1 MKAIN
6 IKIATFSFAA
16 MLLASCS
23 DSNNILE
30 NGGTT
35 PIKTVVGSA
44 VTSTTDAQ
52 ELASRITNYKVQNTT
67 ASARTRAYKGS
78 DWNGSSIPEGA
89 VELTSDNDV
98 YNAIHNE
105 SNGSVF
111 VIPAGVTITQKIDM
125 APWINSQGKN
135 RPITLYIAGT
145 LDNSNQDDAWGAG
158 NIRILKSGTFKGFKN
173 NSGNGEVFGKNN
185 IVNYGKLEIP
195 KNVTKLVLDG
205 SNTLIDNHGSLD
217 LTNTDVKL
225 SNNAVLNVTG
235 TLKAKTLSITNSEV
249 YSGCSANISDFVYI
263 SNDSKLHVSYLHCKN
278 FKQDSG
284 GKVVVKDQSMIECDN
299 VFMNLNSQQ
308 GTYALGETDAVC
320 VIKAAKLAFNAPGP
334 DAENKIRCNMFATRG
349 ERAGFIVDVPEDKIY
364 GITDDNEKTLDAL
377 SDGNHGQAKRP
388 KDSSITEE
396 GHGVTLNND
405 CNVFLSSSNEA
416 SKYVIKKTESEDCK
430 TPGFNDNKPQPDKPK
445 TDLIISVDYDHT
457 HNISATG
464 IMDLDGYLYMSYHTN
479 QEQKDN
485 ADNSHGG
492 CVEVLTPVENNKI
505 RLLQYL
511 YDSQRVID
519 FNHLLAVELN
529 NGEKKI
535 FLPGNSKKKGA
546 LLSYMTIN
554 GDHLLATE
562 SKEITTADVDK
573 DGKPIVKIV
582 EPLQYAQLHPAT
594 EEYKNGKYDE
604 NCVVYN
610 KEKDHLIVAT
620 TEGYVVYDANTMNEV
635 DKIERPGKVKH
646 VAIGDGKIV
655 GLYLN
660 DKNHSSDD
668 EVGATI
674 EVINRIDEDFENST
688 KFNTTVGIKPNDG
701 KNVVSVRDN
710 MIYVCQS
717 GLGLY
722 VYNMKGE
729 EQWHWQMPK
738 AWNAKKNVY
747 KALCNGCDV
756 DDKYVYLAYGSY
768 GLVVLDKNTHE
779 VVAHRVASKSANY
792 VKVKD
797 NYIYVAYG
805 RDRLQVYNLSTGA
818 QTETNYQKK

>member
-6 IKIATFSFAA
+6 IKLATFSFAA

-67 ASARTRAYKGS
+67 ASARTRAYAGS
-78 DWNGSSIPEGA
+78 DWDGVTVPVNAAKIEKD
-89 VELTSDNDV
+89 E
-98 YNAIHNE
+98 YNAVINVT
-105 SNGSVF
+105 NNNNIIL
-111 VIPAGVTITQKIDM
+111 IPAGVTIKTLFNM
-125 APWINSQGKN
+125 EGK
-135 RPITLYIAGT
+135 TVYVAGT
-145 LDNSNQDDAWGAG
+145 LDYESSDWWGKG
-158 NIRILKSGTFKGFKN
+158 EIRVLKGGKFIGFKKQ
-173 NSGNGEVFGKNN
+173 GNAGIEFLGQNK
-185 IVNYGKLEIP
+185 IINYGTIAAPQNATNLTIA
-195 KNVTKLVLDG
+195 NQIV
-205 SNTLIDNHGSLD
+205 DNHGSLD
-217 LTNTDVKL
+217 LSGKNLIL

-263 SNDSKLHVSYLHCKN
+263 SNDSELHVSYLHCKN

-308 GTYALGETDAVC
+308 ETYALGETDAVC

-364 GITDDNEKTLDAL
+364 GITDDNEKTLGAL

-396 GHGVTLNND
+396 GYGVTLNNNG
-405 CNVFLSSSNEA
+405 NVFLSSSDEA

-535 FLPGNSKKKGA
+535 FLPGNSKNKGA

-573 DGKPIVKIV
+573 DGNPIVKIV

-594 EEYKNGKYDE
+594 EEYKGGNYDE

-610 KEKDHLIVAT
+610 KKKDHLIVAT

-646 VAIGDGKIV
+646 VAIGNGKIV

-688 KFNTTVGIKPNDG
+688 KFKTTVGIKPNDG

-818 QTETNYQKK
+818 HTETNYQKK

>member
-6 IKIATFSFAA
+6 IKIATFCFAA

-67 ASARTRAYKGS
+67 ASARTRAYAGS
-78 DWNGSSIPEGA
+78 DWDGVTVPVNAAKIEKD
-89 VELTSDNDV
+89 E
-98 YNAIHNE
+98 YNAVINVT
-105 SNGSVF
+105 NNNNIIL
-111 VIPAGVTITQKIDM
+111 IPAGVTIKTLFNM
-125 APWINSQGKN
+125 EGK
-135 RPITLYIAGT
+135 TVYVAGT
-145 LDNSNQDDAWGAG
+145 LDYESSDWWGKG
-158 NIRILKSGTFKGFKN
+158 EIRVLKGGKFIGFKKQ
-173 NSGNGEVFGKNN
+173 GNAGIEFLGQNK
-185 IVNYGKLEIP
+185 IINYGTIAAPQNATNLTIASQI
-195 KNVTKLVLDG
+195 V
-205 SNTLIDNHGSLD
+205 DNHGSLD
-217 LTNTDVKL
+217 LSGKNLIL

-457 HNISATG
+457 HDISATG

-519 FNHLLAVELN
+519 FNHLLAVKLN

-554 GDHLLATE
+554 EDHMLATE

-573 DGKPIVKIV
+573 DGNPIVKIV

-604 NCVVYN
+604 KCVVYN

-660 DKNHSSDD
+660 DKNHSRDD

-722 VYNMKGE
+722 VYNMMGE

>member
-6 IKIATFSFAA
+6 IKLATFSFAA

-67 ASARTRAYKGS
+67 ASARTRAYAGS
-78 DWNGSSIPEGA
+78 DWDGVTVPVNAAKIEKD
-89 VELTSDNDV
+89 E
-98 YNAIHNE
+98 YNAVINVT
-105 SNGSVF
+105 NNNNIIL
-111 VIPAGVTITQKIDM
+111 IPAGVTIKTLFNM
-125 APWINSQGKN
+125 EGK
-135 RPITLYIAGT
+135 TVYVAGT
-145 LDNSNQDDAWGAG
+145 LDYESSDWWGKG
-158 NIRILKSGTFKGFKN
+158 EIRVLKGGKFIGFKKQ
-173 NSGNGEVFGKNN
+173 GNAGIEFLGQNK
-185 IVNYGKLEIP
+185 IINYGTIAAPQNATNLTIASQI
-195 KNVTKLVLDG
+195 V
-205 SNTLIDNHGSLD
+205 DNHGSLD
-217 LTNTDVKL
+217 LSGKNLIL

-457 HNISATG
+457 HDISATG

-519 FNHLLAVELN
+519 FNHLLAVKLN

-535 FLPGNSKKKGA
+535 FLPGNSKNKGA

-573 DGKPIVKIV
+573 DGNPIVKIV

>member
-1 MKAIN
+1 
-6 IKIATFSFAA
+6 
-16 MLLASCS
+16 
-23 DSNNILE
+23 
-30 NGGTT
+30 
-35 PIKTVVGSA
+35 
-44 VTSTTDAQ
+44 
-52 ELASRITNYKVQNTT
+52 
-67 ASARTRAYKGS
+67 
-78 DWNGSSIPEGA
+78 
-89 VELTSDNDV
+89 
-98 YNAIHNE
+98 
-105 SNGSVF
+105 
-111 VIPAGVTITQKIDM
+111 
-125 APWINSQGKN
+125 
-135 RPITLYIAGT
+135 
-145 LDNSNQDDAWGAG
+145 
-158 NIRILKSGTFKGFKN
+158 
-173 NSGNGEVFGKNN
+173 
-185 IVNYGKLEIP
+185 
-195 KNVTKLVLDG
+195 
-205 SNTLIDNHGSLD
+205 
-217 LTNTDVKL
+217 
-225 SNNAVLNVTG
+225 
-235 TLKAKTLSITNSEV
+235 
-249 YSGCSANISDFVYI
+249 
-263 SNDSKLHVSYLHCKN
+263 
-278 FKQDSG
+278 
-284 GKVVVKDQSMIECDN
+284 MIECDN

-334 DAENKIRCNMFATRG
+334 DATNKILCKMFATSG

-364 GITDDNEKTLDAL
+364 GITDDNEKTLGVL

-396 GHGVTLNND
+396 GYGVTLNND

-519 FNHLLAVELN
+519 FNHLLAVKLN

-554 GDHLLATE
+554 EDHMLATE

-573 DGKPIVKIV
+573 DGNPIVKIV

-610 KEKDHLIVAT
+610 NKKDHLIVAT

-646 VAIGDGKIV
+646 VAIGNGKIV

-674 EVINRIDEDFENST
+674 EVINRDDEDFENST

-710 MIYVCQS
+710 LIYVCQS

-738 AWNAKKNVY
+738 AWNDKKNEY

-792 VKVKD
+792 VKVRD

>member
-6 IKIATFSFAA
+6 IKLATFSFAA

-67 ASARTRAYKGS
+67 ASARTRAYAGS
-78 DWNGSSIPEGA
+78 DWDGVTVPVNAAKIEKD
-89 VELTSDNDV
+89 E
-98 YNAIHNE
+98 YNAVINVT
-105 SNGSVF
+105 NNNNIIL
-111 VIPAGVTITQKIDM
+111 IPAGVTIKTLFNM
-125 APWINSQGKN
+125 EGK
-135 RPITLYIAGT
+135 TVYVAGT
-145 LDNSNQDDAWGAG
+145 LDYESSDWWGKG
-158 NIRILKSGTFKGFKN
+158 EIRVLKGGKFIGFKKQ
-173 NSGNGEVFGKNN
+173 GNAGIEFLGQNK
-185 IVNYGKLEIP
+185 IINYGTIAAPQNATNLTIASQI
-195 KNVTKLVLDG
+195 V
-205 SNTLIDNHGSLD
+205 DNHGSLD
-217 LTNTDVKL
+217 LSGKNLIL

-457 HNISATG
+457 HDISATG

-519 FNHLLAVELN
+519 FNHLLAVKLN

-554 GDHLLATE
+554 ENHMLATE

-573 DGKPIVKIV
+573 DGNPIVKIV

-722 VYNMKGE
+722 VYNMMGE

>member
-6 IKIATFSFAA
+6 IKLATFSFAA

-44 VTSTTDAQ
+44 VTSTTDVQ
-52 ELASRITNYKVQNTT
+52 ELASRITNYKVTT
-67 ASARTRAYKGS
+67 ETSKARTRAYTGS
-78 DWNGSSIPEGA
+78 DWDGVTIPENA
-89 VELTSDNDV
+89 AKIEKDE
-98 YNAIHNE
+98 YNAVINVT
-105 SNGSVF
+105 NNNNIIL
-111 VIPAGVTITQKIDM
+111 IPAGVTIKTLFNM
-125 APWINSQGKN
+125 EGK
-135 RPITLYIAGT
+135 TVYVAGT
-145 LDNSNQDDAWGAG
+145 LDYENCTWWGKG
-158 NIRILKSGTFKGFKN
+158 EIRVLKGGKFIGFKN
-173 NSGNGEVFGKNN
+173 QGNAGIEFLGQNK
-185 IVNYGKLEIP
+185 IINYGTIAAPQNATDLTIASQI
-195 KNVTKLVLDG
+195 V
-205 SNTLIDNHGSLD
+205 DNHGSLD
-217 LTNTDVKL
+217 LSGKNIHL
-225 SNNAVLNVTG
+225 SNNAILNVTG

-278 FKQDSG
+278 FKQDSS

-299 VFMNLNSQQ
+299 MFMNLNSQQ
-308 GTYALGETDAVC
+308 DTYALSETDAVC

-334 DAENKIRCNMFATRG
+334 DANNKISCDMFATSG

-364 GITDDNEKTLDAL
+364 GVKEDKENTLGAL
-377 SDGNHGQAKRP
+377 SDGEHGQKMRP

-396 GHGVTLNND
+396 GYGVTLNNHG
-405 CNVFLSSSNEA
+405 NIFLSSSDEA

-430 TPGFNDNKPQPDKPK
+430 TPGFNDNKTQPDKPK
-445 TDLIISVDYDHT
+445 TDLIISVEYDHT
-457 HNISATG
+457 HEISATG

-479 QEQKDN
+479 QEQTDN
-485 ADNSHGG
+485 TANSHGG
-492 CVEVLTPVENNKI
+492 CIEVLTPVENNKI

-535 FLPGNSKKKGA
+535 FLPGNSKNKGA

-554 GDHLLATE
+554 EDHLLATE

-573 DGKPIVKIV
+573 DGNPIVKIV

-594 EEYKNGKYDE
+594 EEYKGKKYDE

-610 KEKDHLIVAT
+610 KKKDHLIVAT

-646 VAIGDGKIV
+646 VAIGNGKIV
-655 GLYLN
+655 GLYLD

-674 EVINRIDEDFENST
+674 EVINRDDEDFENSK
-688 KFNTTVGIKPNDG
+688 KFKTTVGIKPNDG
-701 KNVVSVRDN
+701 KNVVSVTDN
-710 MIYVCQS
+710 LIYVCQS

-729 EQWHWQMPK
+729 EQWHWQMPS
-738 AWNAKKNVY
+738 AWNDKKKVY

-756 DDKYVYLAYGSY
+756 DGKYVYLAYGSY

-792 VKVKD
+792 VKVRD

-818 QTETNYQKK
+818 HTETNYQKK

>member
-6 IKIATFSFAA
+6 IKLATFSFAA

-30 NGGTT
+30 NGGTS

-67 ASARTRAYKGS
+67 ASARTRAYAGS
-78 DWNGSSIPEGA
+78 DWDGVTVPVNAAKIEKD
-89 VELTSDNDV
+89 E
-98 YNAIHNE
+98 YNAVINVT
-105 SNGSVF
+105 NNNNIIL
-111 VIPAGVTITQKIDM
+111 IPAGVTIKTLFNM
-125 APWINSQGKN
+125 EGK
-135 RPITLYIAGT
+135 TVYVAGT
-145 LDNSNQDDAWGAG
+145 LDYENSDWWGKG
-158 NIRILKSGTFKGFKN
+158 EIRVLKGGKFIGFKKQ
-173 NSGNGEVFGKNN
+173 GNVGIEFLGQNK
-185 IVNYGKLEIP
+185 IINYGTIAAPQNATNLTIASQI
-195 KNVTKLVLDG
+195 V
-205 SNTLIDNHGSLD
+205 DNHGSLD
-217 LTNTDVKL
+217 LSGKNLNL

-278 FKQDSG
+278 FKQDSS
-284 GKVVVKDQSMIECDN
+284 GKVVVKNQSMIECDN

-334 DAENKIRCNMFATRG
+334 DAKNKISCDMFATSG

-364 GITDDNEKTLDAL
+364 GITNDYEKTLGAL
-377 SDGNHGQAKRP
+377 SDYQHGQVVRP
-388 KDSSITEE
+388 KDISITEE
-396 GHGVTLNND
+396 GYGVTLNNNG
-405 CNVFLSSSNEA
+405 NVFLSSSDEA

-535 FLPGNSKKKGA
+535 FLPGNSKNKGA

-573 DGKPIVKIV
+573 DGNPIVKIV

-594 EEYKNGKYDE
+594 EEYKGKKYDE

-610 KEKDHLIVAT
+610 KKKDHLIVAT

-635 DKIERPGKVKH
+635 DKIERPGKGKH
-646 VAIGDGKIV
+646 VAIGNGKIV

-674 EVINRIDEDFENST
+674 EVINRDDEDFENST

-710 MIYVCQS
+710 LIYVCQS

-738 AWNAKKNVY
+738 AWNDKKNEY

-792 VKVKD
+792 VKVRD

>member
-6 IKIATFSFAA
+6 IKLATFSFAA

-52 ELASRITNYKVQNTT
+52 ELASRITNYKVTT
-67 ASARTRAYKGS
+67 ETSKARTRAYAGS
-78 DWNGSSIPEGA
+78 DWDGVTIPENA
-89 VELTSDNDV
+89 AKIEKDE
-98 YNAIHNE
+98 YNAVINVT
-105 SNGSVF
+105 NNNNIIL
-111 VIPAGVTITQKIDM
+111 IPAGVTIKTLFNMD
-125 APWINSQGKN
+125 GK
-135 RPITLYIAGT
+135 TVYVAGT
-145 LDNSNQDDAWGAG
+145 LDYENCTWWGKG
-158 NIRILKSGTFKGFKN
+158 EIRVLKGGKFIGFKN
-173 NSGNGEVFGKNN
+173 QGNDGIEFLGQNKV
-185 IVNYGKLEIP
+185 INYGTIAAPQNATDLTIASQI
-195 KNVTKLVLDG
+195 V
-205 SNTLIDNHGSLD
+205 DNHGSLD
-217 LTNTDVKL
+217 LSGKNIHF
-225 SNNAVLNVTG
+225 SNNAILNVTG
-235 TLKAKTLSITNSEV
+235 TLKANSLSITNSEV
-249 YSGCSANISDFVYI
+249 YSGCSANISNFVYM
-263 SNDSKLHVSYLHCKN
+263 SNGSELHVSYLHCKN

-299 VFMNLNSQQ
+299 LFMNLNSQQ
-308 GTYALGETDAVC
+308 DTYALSETDAVC

-334 DAENKIRCNMFATRG
+334 DANNKISCDMFSTQG
-349 ERAGFIVDVPEDKIY
+349 KTAGFIVDVPEDKIY
-364 GITDDNEKTLDAL
+364 GVTNDEEETLGVL
-377 SDGNHGQAKRP
+377 SDGKHGQKMRP

-396 GHGVTLNND
+396 GYGVTLNNNG
-405 CNVFLSSSNEA
+405 NVFLSSSDEA

-430 TPGFNDNKPQPDKPK
+430 TPGFNDNKTQPDKPK
-445 TDLIISVDYDHT
+445 TDLIISVDYDHHT

-479 QEQKDN
+479 QEQTDN
-485 ADNSHGG
+485 NANSHGG
-492 CVEVLTPVENNKI
+492 CVEVLTPVKNNKVQ
-505 RLLQYL
+505 LLQYL

-546 LLSYMTIN
+546 LLGYMTIN
-554 GDHLLATE
+554 DDHLLATE

-573 DGKPIVKIV
+573 DGNPIVKIV

-594 EEYKNGKYDE
+594 EEYKNGNYDE

-610 KEKDHLIVAT
+610 KKKDHLIVAT

-635 DKIERPGKVKH
+635 DRIERPGKVKH
-646 VAIGDGKIV
+646 VAIGNGKIV

-660 DKNHSSDD
+660 DKKHTSDD

-674 EVINRIDEDFENST
+674 EVIERDDEDFENSK

-701 KNVVSVRDN
+701 KNVISVTDN
-710 MIYVCQS
+710 LIYVCQS

-722 VYNMKGE
+722 VYDMKGK
-729 EQWHWQMPK
+729 EQWHWQMPS
-738 AWNAKKNVY
+738 AWNDKKKVY

-792 VKVKD
+792 VKVRD

-818 QTETNYQKK
+818 HTETNYQKK

>member
-67 ASARTRAYKGS
+67 ASARTRAYAGS
-78 DWNGSSIPEGA
+78 DWDGVTVPVNAAKIEKD
-89 VELTSDNDV
+89 E
-98 YNAIHNE
+98 YNAVINVT
-105 SNGSVF
+105 NNNNIIL
-111 VIPAGVTITQKIDM
+111 IPAGVTIKTLFNM
-125 APWINSQGKN
+125 EGK
-135 RPITLYIAGT
+135 TVYVAGT
-145 LDNSNQDDAWGAG
+145 LDYESSDWWGKG
-158 NIRILKSGTFKGFKN
+158 EIRVLKGGKFIGFKKQ
-173 NSGNGEVFGKNN
+173 GNAGIEFLGQNK
-185 IVNYGKLEIP
+185 IINYGTIAAPQNATNLTIASQI
-195 KNVTKLVLDG
+195 V
-205 SNTLIDNHGSLD
+205 DNHGSLD
-217 LTNTDVKL
+217 LSGKNLIL

-457 HNISATG
+457 HDISATG

-519 FNHLLAVELN
+519 FNHLLAVKLN

-554 GDHLLATE
+554 EDHMLATE

-573 DGKPIVKIV
+573 DGNPIVKIV

>member
-6 IKIATFSFAA
+6 IKLATFSFAA

-67 ASARTRAYKGS
+67 ASARTRAYAGS
-78 DWNGSSIPEGA
+78 DWDGVTVPVNAAKIEKD
-89 VELTSDNDV
+89 E
-98 YNAIHNE
+98 YNAVINVT
-105 SNGSVF
+105 NNNNIIL
-111 VIPAGVTITQKIDM
+111 IPAGVTIKTNFNM
-125 APWINSQGKN
+125 EGK
-135 RPITLYIAGT
+135 TVYVAGT
-145 LDNSNQDDAWGAG
+145 LDYENSDWWGKG
-158 NIRILKSGTFKGFKN
+158 EIRVLKGGKFIGFKKQ
-173 NSGNGEVFGKNN
+173 GNVGIEFLGQNK
-185 IVNYGKLEIP
+185 IINYGTIAAPQNATDLTIASQI
-195 KNVTKLVLDG
+195 V
-205 SNTLIDNHGSLD
+205 DNHGSLD
-217 LTNTDVKL
+217 LSGKNLNL

-278 FKQDSG
+278 FKQDSS
-284 GKVVVKDQSMIECDN
+284 GKVVVKNQSMIECDN

-334 DAENKIRCNMFATRG
+334 DAKNKISCDMFATSG

-364 GITDDNEKTLDAL
+364 GVTNDEEKTLGAL
-377 SDGNHGQAKRP
+377 SDGEHGQKMRP

-396 GHGVTLNND
+396 GHGVTLNNKG
-405 CNVFLSSSNEA
+405 NVFLSSSDEA

-445 TDLIISVDYDHT
+445 TDLIISVEYDHT
-457 HNISATG
+457 HDISATG

-479 QEQKDN
+479 QKQKDN

-492 CVEVLTPVENNKI
+492 CVEVLTPVKNNKVQ
-505 RLLQYL
+505 LLQYL

-573 DGKPIVKIV
+573 DGNPIVKIV

-610 KEKDHLIVAT
+610 KKKDHLIVAT

-674 EVINRIDEDFENST
+674 EVINRDDEDFENSK

-710 MIYVCQS
+710 LIYVCQS

-722 VYNMKGE
+722 VYNMQGK
-729 EQWHWQMPK
+729 EQWHWQMPS
-738 AWNAKKNVY
+738 AWNDKKNVY

-792 VKVKD
+792 VKVRD

-818 QTETNYQKK
+818 HTETNYQKK

>member
-6 IKIATFSFAA
+6 IKLATFSFAA

-23 DSNNILE
+23 DSNNILG
-30 NGGTT
+30 NGGTS

-52 ELASRITNYKVQNTT
+52 ELASRITNYKVTT
-67 ASARTRAYKGS
+67 ETSKARTRAYAGS
-78 DWNGSSIPEGA
+78 GWDGKSYP
-89 VELTSDNDV
+89 T
-98 YNAIHNE
+98 NAIPLTNE
-105 SNGSVF
+105 NVGSVQAGGIY
-111 VIPAGVTITQKIDM
+111 VIKEGITVNQQINLKPAWDKDG
-125 APWINSQGKN
+125 
-135 RPITLYIAGT
+135 ITLYIAGT
-145 LDNSNQDDAWGAG
+145 WDNSGRSNYWGDHAD
-158 NIRILKSGTFKGFKN
+158 IRILPTGTLKGYN
-173 NSGNGEVFGKNN
+173 MTEALGKNK
-185 IVNYGKLEIP
+185 VTNYGKVEIP
-195 KNVTKLVLDG
+195 SSINNFILDG
-205 SNTLIDNHGSLD
+205 KYTVLDNHGSLD

-278 FKQDSG
+278 FKQDSS
-284 GKVVVKDQSMIECDN
+284 GKVVVKNQSMIECDN

-334 DAENKIRCNMFATRG
+334 DAKNKISCDMFATSG

-364 GITDDNEKTLDAL
+364 GITNDYEKTLGAL
-377 SDGNHGQAKRP
+377 SDNQHGQVVRP
-388 KDSSITEE
+388 KDISITEE
-396 GHGVTLNND
+396 GYGVTLNNNG
-405 CNVFLSSSNEA
+405 NVFLSSSDEA

-535 FLPGNSKKKGA
+535 FLPGNSKNKGA

-573 DGKPIVKIV
+573 DGNPIVKIV

-594 EEYKNGKYDE
+594 EEYKGKKYDE

-610 KEKDHLIVAT
+610 KKKDHLIVAT

-646 VAIGDGKIV
+646 VAIGNGKIV

-674 EVINRIDEDFENST
+674 EVINRDDEDFENST
-688 KFNTTVGIKPNDG
+688 KFNTTIGIKPNDG

-710 MIYVCQS
+710 LIYVCQS

-738 AWNAKKNVY
+738 AWNDKKNEY

-792 VKVKD
+792 VKVRD

>member
-6 IKIATFSFAA
+6 IKLATFSFAA

-30 NGGTT
+30 NGGTS

-52 ELASRITNYKVQNTT
+52 ELASRITNYKVTT
-67 ASARTRAYKGS
+67 ETSKARTRAYAGS
-78 DWNGSSIPEGA
+78 GWDGKSYP
-89 VELTSDNDV
+89 T
-98 YNAIHNE
+98 NAIPLTNE
-105 SNGSVF
+105 NVGSVQAGGIY
-111 VIPAGVTITQKIDM
+111 VIKEGVTVNQQ
-125 APWINSQGKN
+125 INLKPAWDKDG
-135 RPITLYIAGT
+135 ITLYIAGT
-145 LDNSNQDDAWGAG
+145 WDNCGRSNYWGDHAD
-158 NIRILKSGTFKGFKN
+158 IRILPAGTLKGYN
-173 NSGNGEVFGKNN
+173 MTEALGKNK
-185 IVNYGKLEIP
+185 VTNYGKVEIP
-195 KNVTKLVLDG
+195 SSINNFILDG
-205 SNTLIDNHGSLD
+205 KYTVLDNHGSLD

-278 FKQDSG
+278 FKQDSS
-284 GKVVVKDQSMIECDN
+284 GKVVVKNQSMIECDN

-334 DAENKIRCNMFATRG
+334 DAKNKISCDMFATSG

-364 GITDDNEKTLDAL
+364 GITNDYEKTLGAL
-377 SDGNHGQAKRP
+377 SDYQHGKVVRP
-388 KDSSITEE
+388 KDISITEE
-396 GHGVTLNND
+396 GYGVTLNNNG
-405 CNVFLSSSNEA
+405 NVFLSSSDEA

-535 FLPGNSKKKGA
+535 FLPGNSKNKGA

-573 DGKPIVKIV
+573 DGNPIVKIV

-594 EEYKNGKYDE
+594 EEYKGKKYDE

-610 KEKDHLIVAT
+610 KKKDHLIVAT

-646 VAIGDGKIV
+646 VAIGNGKIV

-674 EVINRIDEDFENST
+674 EVINRDDEDFENST

-710 MIYVCQS
+710 LIYVCQS

-738 AWNAKKNVY
+738 AWNDKKNEY

-792 VKVKD
+792 VKVRD

>member
-67 ASARTRAYKGS
+67 ASARTRAYAGS
-78 DWNGSSIPEGA
+78 DWDGVTVPVNAAKIEKD
-89 VELTSDNDV
+89 E
-98 YNAIHNE
+98 YNAVINVT
-105 SNGSVF
+105 NNNNIIL
-111 VIPAGVTITQKIDM
+111 IPAGVTIKTLFNM
-125 APWINSQGKN
+125 EGK
-135 RPITLYIAGT
+135 TVYVAGT
-145 LDNSNQDDAWGAG
+145 LDYESSDWWGKG
-158 NIRILKSGTFKGFKN
+158 EIRVLKGGKFIGFKKQ
-173 NSGNGEVFGKNN
+173 GNAGIEFLGQNK
-185 IVNYGKLEIP
+185 IINYGTIAAPQNATNLTIA
-195 KNVTKLVLDG
+195 NQIV
-205 SNTLIDNHGSLD
+205 DNHGSLD
-217 LTNTDVKL
+217 LSGKNLIL

-263 SNDSKLHVSYLHCKN
+263 SNGSELHVSYLHCKN

-334 DAENKIRCNMFATRG
+334 DAENKIRCNMFTTSG

-364 GITDDNEKTLDAL
+364 GITDDNEKTLGAL

-396 GHGVTLNND
+396 AYGVTLNND
-405 CNVFLSSSNEA
+405 CNVFLSSSDEA

-573 DGKPIVKIV
+573 DGNPIVKIV

-594 EEYKNGKYDE
+594 EEYKGGNYDE

-610 KEKDHLIVAT
+610 KKKDHLIVAT

-646 VAIGDGKIV
+646 VAIGNGKIV

-674 EVINRIDEDFENST
+674 EVINRDDEDFENST
-688 KFNTTVGIKPNDG
+688 KFKTTVGIKPNDG

-710 MIYVCQS
+710 LIYVCQS

-738 AWNAKKNVY
+738 AWNDKKNVY

-792 VKVKD
+792 VKVRD

-818 QTETNYQKK
+818 HTETNYQKK

>member
-67 ASARTRAYKGS
+67 ASARTRAYAGS
-78 DWNGSSIPEGA
+78 DWDGVTVPVNAAKIEKD
-89 VELTSDNDV
+89 E
-98 YNAIHNE
+98 YNAVINVT
-105 SNGSVF
+105 NNNNIIL
-111 VIPAGVTITQKIDM
+111 IPAGVTIKTLFNM
-125 APWINSQGKN
+125 EGK
-135 RPITLYIAGT
+135 TVYVAGT
-145 LDNSNQDDAWGAG
+145 LDYESSDWWGKG
-158 NIRILKSGTFKGFKN
+158 EIRVLKGGKFIGFKKQ
-173 NSGNGEVFGKNN
+173 GNAGIEFLGQNK
-185 IVNYGKLEIP
+185 IINYGTIAAPQNATNLTIASQI
-195 KNVTKLVLDG
+195 V
-205 SNTLIDNHGSLD
+205 DNHGSLD
-217 LTNTDVKL
+217 LSGKNLIL

-278 FKQDSG
+278 FKQDSS
-284 GKVVVKDQSMIECDN
+284 GKVVVKNQSMIECDN

-308 GTYALGETDAVC
+308 ETYALGETDAVC

-364 GITDDNEKTLDAL
+364 GITDDNEKTLGAL

-396 GHGVTLNND
+396 GYGVTLNNNG
-405 CNVFLSSSNEA
+405 NVFLSSSDEA

-457 HNISATG
+457 HDISATG

-519 FNHLLAVELN
+519 FNHLLAVKLN

-554 GDHLLATE
+554 EDHMLATE

-573 DGKPIVKIV
+573 DGNPIVKIV

>member
-6 IKIATFSFAA
+6 IKLATFSFAA

-52 ELASRITNYKVQNTT
+52 ELASRITNYKVTT
-67 ASARTRAYKGS
+67 ETSKARTRAYAGS
-78 DWNGSSIPEGA
+78 DWDGITVPENA
-89 VELTSDNDV
+89 AKIEKDE
-98 YNAIHNE
+98 YNAVINVT
-105 SNGSVF
+105 NNNNIIL
-111 VIPAGVTITQKIDM
+111 IPAGVTIKTLFNM
-125 APWINSQGKN
+125 EGK
-135 RPITLYIAGT
+135 TVYVAGT
-145 LDNSNQDDAWGAG
+145 LDYENCTWWGKG
-158 NIRILKSGTFKGFKN
+158 EIRVLKGGKFIGFKN
-173 NSGNGEVFGKNN
+173 QGNDGIEFLGQNKV
-185 IVNYGKLEIP
+185 INYGTIAAPQNATDLTIASQI
-195 KNVTKLVLDG
+195 V
-205 SNTLIDNHGSLD
+205 DNHGSLD
-217 LTNTDVKL
+217 LSGKNIHF
-225 SNNAVLNVTG
+225 SNNAILNVTG
-235 TLKAKTLSITNSEV
+235 TLKAKSLSITNSEV
-249 YSGCSANISDFVYI
+249 YSGCSANISDFVYM
-263 SNDSKLHVSYLHCKN
+263 SNGSELHVSYLHCKN

-299 VFMNLNSQQ
+299 LFMNLNSQQ
-308 GTYALGETDAVC
+308 DTYALSETDAVC

-334 DAENKIRCNMFATRG
+334 DAKNKISCDMFTTQG

-364 GITDDNEKTLDAL
+364 GVTNDEEETLGAL
-377 SDGNHGQAKRP
+377 SDGKHGQKRRP

-396 GHGVTLNND
+396 GYGVTLNNNG
-405 CNVFLSSSNEA
+405 NVFLSSSDEA

-430 TPGFNDNKPQPDKPK
+430 TPGFNDNKTQPDKPK
-445 TDLIISVDYDHT
+445 TDLIISVDYDNHT

-479 QEQKDN
+479 QEQTDN
-485 ADNSHGG
+485 NANSHGG
-492 CVEVLTPVENNKI
+492 CVEVLTPVKNNKVQ
-505 RLLQYL
+505 LLQYL

-546 LLSYMTIN
+546 LLGYMTIN
-554 GDHLLATE
+554 DDHMLATE

-573 DGKPIVKIV
+573 DGNPIIKIV

-594 EEYKNGKYDE
+594 EEYKNGNYDE

-610 KEKDHLIVAT
+610 KKKDHLIVAT

-635 DKIERPGKVKH
+635 DRIERPGKVKH
-646 VAIGDGKIV
+646 VAIGNGKIV

-660 DKNHSSDD
+660 DKNHTSDD

-674 EVINRIDEDFENST
+674 EVISRDDEDFENST

-701 KNVVSVRDN
+701 KNVVSVTDN
-710 MIYVCQS
+710 LIYVCQS

-729 EQWHWQMPK
+729 EQWHWQMPS
-738 AWNAKKNVY
+738 AWNDKKKVY

-792 VKVKD
+792 IKVRD

-818 QTETNYQKK
+818 HTETNYQKK

>member
-6 IKIATFSFAA
+6 IKLATFSFAA

-30 NGGTT
+30 NGGTS

-67 ASARTRAYKGS
+67 ASARTRAYAGS
-78 DWNGSSIPEGA
+78 DWDGVTVPVNAAKIEKD
-89 VELTSDNDV
+89 E
-98 YNAIHNE
+98 YNAVINVT
-105 SNGSVF
+105 NNNNIIF
-111 VIPAGVTITQKIDM
+111 IPAGVTIKTLFNM
-125 APWINSQGKN
+125 EGK
-135 RPITLYIAGT
+135 TVYVAGT
-145 LDNSNQDDAWGAG
+145 LDYESSDWWGKG
-158 NIRILKSGTFKGFKN
+158 EIRVLKGGKFIGFKKQ
-173 NSGNGEVFGKNN
+173 GNAGIEFLGQNK
-185 IVNYGKLEIP
+185 IINYGTIAAPQNATNLTIASQI
-195 KNVTKLVLDG
+195 V
-205 SNTLIDNHGSLD
+205 DNHGSLD
-217 LTNTDVKL
+217 LSGKNLIL

-278 FKQDSG
+278 FKQDSS
-284 GKVVVKDQSMIECDN
+284 GKVVVKNQSMIECDN

-308 GTYALGETDAVC
+308 ETYALGETDAVC

-364 GITDDNEKTLDAL
+364 GITDDNEKTLGAL

-396 GHGVTLNND
+396 GYGVTLNNNG
-405 CNVFLSSSNEA
+405 NVFLSSSDEA

-457 HNISATG
+457 HDISATG
-464 IMDLDGYLYMSYHTN
+464 IMDFDGYLYMSYHTN

-519 FNHLLAVELN
+519 FNHLLAVKLN

-554 GDHLLATE
+554 EDHMLATE

-573 DGKPIVKIV
+573 DGNPIVKIV

-646 VAIGDGKIV
+646 VAIGDEKIV

-674 EVINRIDEDFENST
+674 EVTNRIDEDFENST

>member
-6 IKIATFSFAA
+6 IKLATFSFAA

-30 NGGTT
+30 NGGTS

-67 ASARTRAYKGS
+67 ASARTRAYAGS
-78 DWNGSSIPEGA
+78 DWDGVTVPVNAAKIEKD
-89 VELTSDNDV
+89 E
-98 YNAIHNE
+98 YNAVINVT
-105 SNGSVF
+105 NNNNIIL
-111 VIPAGVTITQKIDM
+111 IPAGVTIKTLFNM
-125 APWINSQGKN
+125 EGK
-135 RPITLYIAGT
+135 TVYVAGT
-145 LDNSNQDDAWGAG
+145 LDYESSDWWGKG
-158 NIRILKSGTFKGFKN
+158 EIRVLKGGKFIGFKKQ
-173 NSGNGEVFGKNN
+173 GNAGIEFLGQNK
-185 IVNYGKLEIP
+185 IINYGTIAAPQNATNLTIASQI
-195 KNVTKLVLDG
+195 V
-205 SNTLIDNHGSLD
+205 DNHGSLD
-217 LTNTDVKL
+217 LSGKNLIL

-457 HNISATG
+457 HDISATG

-519 FNHLLAVELN
+519 FNHLLAVKLN

-546 LLSYMTIN
+546 LLSYMTIKE
-554 GDHLLATE
+554 DHMLATE

-573 DGKPIVKIV
+573 DGNPIVKIV

>member
-1 MKAIN
+1 MMI
-6 IKIATFSFAA
+6 
-16 MLLASCS
+16 C
-23 DSNNILE
+23 D
-30 NGGTT
+30 G
-35 PIKTVVGSA
+35 
-44 VTSTTDAQ
+44 
-52 ELASRITNYKVQNTT
+52 R
-67 ASARTRAYKGS
+67 
-78 DWNGSSIPEGA
+78 
-89 VELTSDNDV
+89 
-98 YNAIHNE
+98 
-105 SNGSVF
+105 
-111 VIPAGVTITQKIDM
+111 
-125 APWINSQGKN
+125 WINYNHGQGYL
-135 RPITLYIAGT
+135 TLEEKGTAYIQT
-145 LDNSNQDDAWGAG
+145 KEIEFNLPDN
-158 NIRILKSGTFKGFKN
+158 LKHKN
-173 NSGNGEVFGKNN
+173 NKGEVDEITCDMFQTSGNGAN
-185 IVNYGKLEIP
+185 IVVNVVGDMFEQGVSSPLDKDIVKWNKNGNVILADDDEAKKLTIP
-195 KNVTKLVLDG
+195 
-205 SNTLIDNHGSLD
+205 
-217 LTNTDVKL
+217 
-225 SNNAVLNVTG
+225 
-235 TLKAKTLSITNSEV
+235 
-249 YSGCSANISDFVYI
+249 
-263 SNDSKLHVSYLHCKN
+263 
-278 FKQDSG
+278 
-284 GKVVVKDQSMIECDN
+284 
-299 VFMNLNSQQ
+299 
-308 GTYALGETDAVC
+308 
-320 VIKAAKLAFNAPGP
+320 
-334 DAENKIRCNMFATRG
+334 AT
-349 ERAGFIVDVPEDKIY
+349 
-364 GITDDNEKTLDAL
+364 
-377 SDGNHGQAKRP
+377 
-388 KDSSITEE
+388 
-396 GHGVTLNND
+396 D
-405 CNVFLSSSNEA
+405 CNNGG
-416 SKYVIKKTESEDCK
+416 YNTEDPK
-430 TPGFNDNKPQPDKPK
+430 PDKPT

-479 QEQKDN
+479 QEQTDN

-535 FLPGNSKKKGA
+535 FLPGNSKNKGA

-573 DGKPIVKIV
+573 DGNPIVKIV

-722 VYNMKGE
+722 VYNMMGE

-818 QTETNYQKK
+818 HTETNYQKK

>member
-6 IKIATFSFAA
+6 IKLATFSFAA

-67 ASARTRAYKGS
+67 ASARTRAYAGS
-78 DWNGSSIPEGA
+78 DWDGVTVPVNAAKIEKD
-89 VELTSDNDV
+89 E
-98 YNAIHNE
+98 YNAVINVT
-105 SNGSVF
+105 NNNNIIL
-111 VIPAGVTITQKIDM
+111 IPAGVTIKTLFNM
-125 APWINSQGKN
+125 EGK
-135 RPITLYIAGT
+135 TVYVAGT
-145 LDNSNQDDAWGAG
+145 LDYESSDWWGKG
-158 NIRILKSGTFKGFKN
+158 EIRVLKGGKFIGFKKQ
-173 NSGNGEVFGKNN
+173 GNAGIEFLGQNK
-185 IVNYGKLEIP
+185 IINYGTIAAPQNATNLTIASQI
-195 KNVTKLVLDG
+195 V
-205 SNTLIDNHGSLD
+205 DNHGSLD
-217 LTNTDVKL
+217 LSGKNLIL

-457 HNISATG
+457 HDISATG

-519 FNHLLAVELN
+519 FNHLLAVKLN

-554 GDHLLATE
+554 EDHMLATE

-573 DGKPIVKIV
+573 DGNPIVKIV

-818 QTETNYQKK
+818 QTETNY

>member
-6 IKIATFSFAA
+6 IKLATFSFAA

-30 NGGTT
+30 NGGTS

-67 ASARTRAYKGS
+67 ASARTRAYAGS
-78 DWNGSSIPEGA
+78 DWDGVTVPVNAAKIEKD
-89 VELTSDNDV
+89 E
-98 YNAIHNE
+98 YNAVINVT
-105 SNGSVF
+105 NNNNIIL
-111 VIPAGVTITQKIDM
+111 IPAGVTIKTLFNM
-125 APWINSQGKN
+125 EGK
-135 RPITLYIAGT
+135 TVYVAGT
-145 LDNSNQDDAWGAG
+145 LDYESSDWWGKG
-158 NIRILKSGTFKGFKN
+158 EIRVLKGGKFIGFKKQ
-173 NSGNGEVFGKNN
+173 GNAGIEFLGQNK
-185 IVNYGKLEIP
+185 IINYGTIAAPQNATNLTIASQI
-195 KNVTKLVLDG
+195 V
-205 SNTLIDNHGSLD
+205 DNHGSLD
-217 LTNTDVKL
+217 LSGKNLIL

-457 HNISATG
+457 HDISATG

-519 FNHLLAVELN
+519 FNHLLAVKLN

-554 GDHLLATE
+554 EDHMLATE

-573 DGKPIVKIV
+573 DGNPIVKIV

-722 VYNMKGE
+722 VYNMMGE

>member
-6 IKIATFSFAA
+6 IKLATFSFAA

-67 ASARTRAYKGS
+67 ASARTRAYAGS
-78 DWNGSSIPEGA
+78 DWDGVTVPVNAAKIEKD
-89 VELTSDNDV
+89 E
-98 YNAIHNE
+98 YNAVINVT
-105 SNGSVF
+105 NNNNIIL
-111 VIPAGVTITQKIDM
+111 IPAGVTIKTLFNM
-125 APWINSQGKN
+125 EGK
-135 RPITLYIAGT
+135 TVYVAGT
-145 LDNSNQDDAWGAG
+145 LDYESSDWWGKG
-158 NIRILKSGTFKGFKN
+158 EIRVLKGGKFIGFKKQ
-173 NSGNGEVFGKNN
+173 GNAGIEFLGQNK
-185 IVNYGKLEIP
+185 IINYGTIAAPQNATNLTIASQI
-195 KNVTKLVLDG
+195 V
-205 SNTLIDNHGSLD
+205 DNHGSLD
-217 LTNTDVKL
+217 LSGKNLIL

-364 GITDDNEKTLDAL
+364 GITDDNEKTLGAL

-396 GHGVTLNND
+396 GYGVTLNND
-405 CNVFLSSSNEA
+405 CNVFLSSSDEA

-573 DGKPIVKIV
+573 DGNPIVKIV

-594 EEYKNGKYDE
+594 EEYKGGNYDE

-610 KEKDHLIVAT
+610 KKKDHLIVAT

-646 VAIGDGKIV
+646 VAIGNGKIV

-674 EVINRIDEDFENST
+674 EVINRDDEDFENST
-688 KFNTTVGIKPNDG
+688 KFKTTVGIKPNDG

-710 MIYVCQS
+710 LIYVCQS

-738 AWNAKKNVY
+738 AWNDKKNVY

-792 VKVKD
+792 VKVRD

>member
-6 IKIATFSFAA
+6 IKLATFSFAA

-67 ASARTRAYKGS
+67 ASARTRAYAGS
-78 DWNGSSIPEGA
+78 DWDGVTVPVNAAKIEKD
-89 VELTSDNDV
+89 E
-98 YNAIHNE
+98 YNAVINVT
-105 SNGSVF
+105 NNNNIIL
-111 VIPAGVTITQKIDM
+111 IPAGVTIKTLFNM
-125 APWINSQGKN
+125 EGK
-135 RPITLYIAGT
+135 TVYVAGT
-145 LDNSNQDDAWGAG
+145 LDYESSDWWGKG
-158 NIRILKSGTFKGFKN
+158 EIRVLKGGKFIGFKKQ
-173 NSGNGEVFGKNN
+173 GNAGIEFLGQNK
-185 IVNYGKLEIP
+185 IINYGTIAAPQNATNLTIA
-195 KNVTKLVLDG
+195 NQIV
-205 SNTLIDNHGSLD
+205 DNHGSLD
-217 LTNTDVKL
+217 LSGKNLIL

-263 SNDSKLHVSYLHCKN
+263 SNGSELHVSYLHCKN

-334 DAENKIRCNMFATRG
+334 DAENKIRCNMFTTSG

-364 GITDDNEKTLDAL
+364 GITDDNEKTLGAL

-396 GHGVTLNND
+396 AYGVTLNND
-405 CNVFLSSSNEA
+405 CNVFLSSSDEA

-573 DGKPIVKIV
+573 DGNPIVKIV

-594 EEYKNGKYDE
+594 EEYKGGNYDE

-610 KEKDHLIVAT
+610 KKKDHLIVAT

-646 VAIGDGKIV
+646 VAIGNGKIV

-674 EVINRIDEDFENST
+674 EVINRDDEDFENST
-688 KFNTTVGIKPNDG
+688 KFKTTVGIKPNDG

-710 MIYVCQS
+710 LIYVCQS

-738 AWNAKKNVY
+738 AWNDKKNVY

-792 VKVKD
+792 VKVRD

-818 QTETNYQKK
+818 HTETNYQKK

>member
-30 NGGTT
+30 NGGTS

-67 ASARTRAYKGS
+67 ASARTRAYAGS
-78 DWNGSSIPEGA
+78 DWDGVTVPVNAAKIEKD
-89 VELTSDNDV
+89 E
-98 YNAIHNE
+98 YNAVINVT
-105 SNGSVF
+105 NNNNIIL
-111 VIPAGVTITQKIDM
+111 IPAGVTIKTLFNM
-125 APWINSQGKN
+125 EGK
-135 RPITLYIAGT
+135 TVYVAGT
-145 LDNSNQDDAWGAG
+145 LDYESSDWWGKG
-158 NIRILKSGTFKGFKN
+158 EIRVLKGGKFIGFKKQ
-173 NSGNGEVFGKNN
+173 GNAGIEFLGQNK
-185 IVNYGKLEIP
+185 IINYGTIAAPQNATNLTIASQI
-195 KNVTKLVLDG
+195 V
-205 SNTLIDNHGSLD
+205 DNHGSLD
-217 LTNTDVKL
+217 LSGKNLIL

-445 TDLIISVDYDHT
+445 TDLIISVEYDHT
-457 HNISATG
+457 HDISATG

-519 FNHLLAVELN
+519 FNHLLAVKLN

-573 DGKPIVKIV
+573 DGNPIVKIV

-792 VKVKD
+792 VKVRD

>member
-6 IKIATFSFAA
+6 IKLATFSFAA

-67 ASARTRAYKGS
+67 ASARTRAYAGS
-78 DWNGSSIPEGA
+78 DWDGVTVPVNAAKIEKD
-89 VELTSDNDV
+89 E
-98 YNAIHNE
+98 YNAVINVT
-105 SNGSVF
+105 NNNNIIL
-111 VIPAGVTITQKIDM
+111 IPAGVTIKTLFNM
-125 APWINSQGKN
+125 EGK
-135 RPITLYIAGT
+135 TVYVAGT
-145 LDNSNQDDAWGAG
+145 LDYESSDWWGKG
-158 NIRILKSGTFKGFKN
+158 EIRVLKGGKFIGFKKQ
-173 NSGNGEVFGKNN
+173 GNAGIEFLGQNK
-185 IVNYGKLEIP
+185 IINYGTIAAPQNATNLTIASQI
-195 KNVTKLVLDG
+195 V
-205 SNTLIDNHGSLD
+205 DNHGSLD
-217 LTNTDVKL
+217 LSGKNLIL

-334 DAENKIRCNMFATRG
+334 DAENKIRCNMFATKG

-364 GITDDNEKTLDAL
+364 GITDDNEKTLGAL

-396 GHGVTLNND
+396 GYGVTLNND

-457 HNISATG
+457 HDISATG

-519 FNHLLAVELN
+519 FNHLLAVKLN

-554 GDHLLATE
+554 EDHMLATE

-573 DGKPIVKIV
+573 DGNPIVKIV

-722 VYNMKGE
+722 VYNMMGE

>member
-6 IKIATFSFAA
+6 IKLATFSFAA

-52 ELASRITNYKVQNTT
+52 ELASRITNYKVTT
-67 ASARTRAYKGS
+67 ETSKARTRAYAGS
-78 DWNGSSIPEGA
+78 DWDGVTIPENA
-89 VELTSDNDV
+89 AKIEKDE
-98 YNAIHNE
+98 YNAVINVT
-105 SNGSVF
+105 NNNNIIL
-111 VIPAGVTITQKIDM
+111 IPAGVTIKTLFNMD
-125 APWINSQGKN
+125 GK
-135 RPITLYIAGT
+135 TVYVAGT
-145 LDNSNQDDAWGAG
+145 LDYENCTWWGKG
-158 NIRILKSGTFKGFKN
+158 EIRVLKGGKFIGFKN
-173 NSGNGEVFGKNN
+173 QGNDGIEFLGQNKV
-185 IVNYGKLEIP
+185 INYGTIAAPQNATDLTIASQI
-195 KNVTKLVLDG
+195 V
-205 SNTLIDNHGSLD
+205 DNHGSLD
-217 LTNTDVKL
+217 LSGKNIHF
-225 SNNAVLNVTG
+225 SNNAILNVTG
-235 TLKAKTLSITNSEV
+235 TLKANSLSITNSEV
-249 YSGCSANISDFVYI
+249 YSGCSANISNFVYM
-263 SNDSKLHVSYLHCKN
+263 SNGSELHVSYLHCKN

-299 VFMNLNSQQ
+299 LFMNLNSQQ
-308 GTYALGETDAVC
+308 DTYALSETDAVC

-334 DAENKIRCNMFATRG
+334 DANNKISCDMFSTQG
-349 ERAGFIVDVPEDKIY
+349 KTAGFIVDVPEDKIY
-364 GITDDNEKTLDAL
+364 GVTNDEEETLGVL
-377 SDGNHGQAKRP
+377 SDGKHGQKMRP

-396 GHGVTLNND
+396 GYGVTLNNHG
-405 CNVFLSSSNEA
+405 NVFLSSSDEA

-430 TPGFNDNKPQPDKPK
+430 TPGFNDNKTKPDKPK
-445 TDLIISVDYDHT
+445 TDLIISVEYDHT

-479 QEQKDN
+479 QEQTDN
-485 ADNSHGG
+485 NANSHGG
-492 CVEVLTPVENNKI
+492 CVEVLTPVKNNKVQ
-505 RLLQYL
+505 LLQYL

-546 LLSYMTIN
+546 LLGYMTIN
-554 GDHLLATE
+554 DDHMLATE

-573 DGKPIVKIV
+573 DGNPIIKIV

-594 EEYKNGKYDE
+594 EEYKNGNYDE

-610 KEKDHLIVAT
+610 KKKDHLIVAT

-635 DKIERPGKVKH
+635 DRIERPGKVKH
-646 VAIGDGKIV
+646 VAIGNGKIV

-660 DKNHSSDD
+660 DKNHTSDD

-674 EVINRIDEDFENST
+674 EVISRDDEDFENST

-701 KNVVSVRDN
+701 KNVISVTDN
-710 MIYVCQS
+710 LIYVCQS

-722 VYNMKGE
+722 VYDMKGK
-729 EQWHWQMPK
+729 EQWHWQMPS
-738 AWNAKKNVY
+738 AWNDKKNIY

-792 VKVKD
+792 VKVRD

-818 QTETNYQKK
+818 HTETNYQKK

>member
-67 ASARTRAYKGS
+67 ASARTRAYAGS
-78 DWNGSSIPEGA
+78 DWDGVTVPVNAAKIEKD
-89 VELTSDNDV
+89 E
-98 YNAIHNE
+98 YNAVINVT
-105 SNGSVF
+105 NNNNIIL
-111 VIPAGVTITQKIDM
+111 IPAGVTIKTLFNM
-125 APWINSQGKN
+125 EGK
-135 RPITLYIAGT
+135 TVYVAGT
-145 LDNSNQDDAWGAG
+145 LDYESSDWWGKG
-158 NIRILKSGTFKGFKN
+158 EIRVLKGGKFIGFKKQ
-173 NSGNGEVFGKNN
+173 GNAGIEFLGQNK
-185 IVNYGKLEIP
+185 IINYGTIAAPQNATNLTIA
-195 KNVTKLVLDG
+195 NQIV
-205 SNTLIDNHGSLD
+205 DNHGSLD
-217 LTNTDVKL
+217 LSGKNLIL

-263 SNDSKLHVSYLHCKN
+263 SNGSELHVSYLHCKN

-334 DAENKIRCNMFATRG
+334 DAENKIRCNMFTTSG

-364 GITDDNEKTLDAL
+364 GITDDNEKTLGAL

-396 GHGVTLNND
+396 GYGVTLNND
-405 CNVFLSSSNEA
+405 CNVFLSSSDEA

-573 DGKPIVKIV
+573 DGNPIVKIV

-594 EEYKNGKYDE
+594 EEYKGGNYDE

-610 KEKDHLIVAT
+610 KKKDHLIVAT

-646 VAIGDGKIV
+646 VAIGNGKIV

-674 EVINRIDEDFENST
+674 EVINRDDEDFENST
-688 KFNTTVGIKPNDG
+688 KFKTTVGIKPNDG

-710 MIYVCQS
+710 LIYVCQS

-738 AWNAKKNVY
+738 AWNDKKNVY

-792 VKVKD
+792 VKVRD

-818 QTETNYQKK
+818 HTETNYQKK

>member
-67 ASARTRAYKGS
+67 ASARTRAYAGS
-78 DWNGSSIPEGA
+78 DWDGVTVPVNAAKIEKD
-89 VELTSDNDV
+89 E
-98 YNAIHNE
+98 YNAVINVT
-105 SNGSVF
+105 NNNNIIL
-111 VIPAGVTITQKIDM
+111 IPAGVTIKTLFNM
-125 APWINSQGKN
+125 EGK
-135 RPITLYIAGT
+135 TVYVAGT
-145 LDNSNQDDAWGAG
+145 LDYESSDWWGKG
-158 NIRILKSGTFKGFKN
+158 EIRVLKGGKFIGFKKQ
-173 NSGNGEVFGKNN
+173 GNAGIEFLGQNK
-185 IVNYGKLEIP
+185 IINYGTIAAPQNATNLTIASQI
-195 KNVTKLVLDG
+195 V
-205 SNTLIDNHGSLD
+205 DNHGSLD
-217 LTNTDVKL
+217 LSGKNLIL

-396 GHGVTLNND
+396 GYGVTLNND

-457 HNISATG
+457 HDISATG

-519 FNHLLAVELN
+519 FNHLLAVKLN

-554 GDHLLATE
+554 EDHMLATE
-562 SKEITTADVDK
+562 SKEIKTADVDK
-573 DGKPIVKIV
+573 DGNPIVKIV

-594 EEYKNGKYDE
+594 EEYKGGNYDE

-610 KEKDHLIVAT
+610 KKKDHLIVAT

-738 AWNAKKNVY
+738 AWNDKKNVY

>member
-6 IKIATFSFAA
+6 IKLATFSFAT

-52 ELASRITNYKVQNTT
+52 ELASRITNYKVTT
-67 ASARTRAYKGS
+67 ETSKARTRAYAGS
-78 DWNGSSIPEGA
+78 DWDGVTIPENA
-89 VELTSDNDV
+89 AKIEKDE
-98 YNAIHNE
+98 YNAVINVT
-105 SNGSVF
+105 NNNNIIL
-111 VIPAGVTITQKIDM
+111 IPAGVTIKTPFNM
-125 APWINSQGKN
+125 EGK
-135 RPITLYIAGT
+135 TVYVAGT
-145 LDNSNQDDAWGAG
+145 LDYENCTWWGKG
-158 NIRILKSGTFKGFKN
+158 EIRVLKGGKFIGFKN
-173 NSGNGEVFGKNN
+173 QGNDGIEFLGQNKV
-185 IVNYGKLEIP
+185 INYGTIAAPQNATDLTIASQI
-195 KNVTKLVLDG
+195 V
-205 SNTLIDNHGSLD
+205 DNHGSLD
-217 LTNTDVKL
+217 LSGKNIHF
-225 SNNAVLNVTG
+225 SNNAILNVTG
-235 TLKAKTLSITNSEV
+235 TLKANSLSITNSEV
-249 YSGCSANISDFVYI
+249 YSGCSANISDFVYM
-263 SNDSKLHVSYLHCKN
+263 SNGSELHVSYLHCKN

-299 VFMNLNSQQ
+299 LFMNLNSQQ
-308 GTYALGETDAVC
+308 DTYALSETDAVC

-334 DAENKIRCNMFATRG
+334 DAKNKISCDMFSTSG

-364 GITDDNEKTLDAL
+364 GVRNDEEETLGAL
-377 SDGNHGQAKRP
+377 SDGNHGQKMRQ

-396 GHGVTLNND
+396 GYGVTLNNHG
-405 CNVFLSSSNEA
+405 NVFLSSSDEA

-430 TPGFNDNKPQPDKPK
+430 TPGFNDNKTQPDKPK
-445 TDLIISVDYDHT
+445 TDLIISVEYDHT
-457 HNISATG
+457 HEISATG

-479 QEQKDN
+479 QEQTDN
-485 ADNSHGG
+485 NANSHGG
-492 CVEVLTPVENNKI
+492 CVEVLTPVKNNKVQ
-505 RLLQYL
+505 LLQYL

-546 LLSYMTIN
+546 LLGYMTIN
-554 GDHLLATE
+554 DDHMLATE

-573 DGKPIVKIV
+573 DGNPIIKIV

-594 EEYKNGKYDE
+594 EEYKNGNYDE

-610 KEKDHLIVAT
+610 KKKDHLIVAT

-635 DKIERPGKVKH
+635 DRIERPGKVKH
-646 VAIGDGKIV
+646 VAIGNGKIV

-660 DKNHSSDD
+660 DKKHTSDD

-674 EVINRIDEDFENST
+674 EVISRDDEDFENST

-701 KNVVSVRDN
+701 KNVVSVTDN
-710 MIYVCQS
+710 LIYVCQS

-722 VYNMKGE
+722 VYDMKGK
-729 EQWHWQMPK
+729 EQWHWQMPS
-738 AWNAKKNVY
+738 AWNDKKKVY

-792 VKVKD
+792 VKVRD

-818 QTETNYQKK
+818 HTAIVR

>member
-6 IKIATFSFAA
+6 IKLATFSFAA

-30 NGGTT
+30 NGGTS

-67 ASARTRAYKGS
+67 ASARTRAYAGS
-78 DWNGSSIPEGA
+78 DWDGVTVPVNAAKIEKD
-89 VELTSDNDV
+89 E
-98 YNAIHNE
+98 YNAVINVT
-105 SNGSVF
+105 NNNNIIL
-111 VIPAGVTITQKIDM
+111 IPAGVTIKTLFNM
-125 APWINSQGKN
+125 EGK
-135 RPITLYIAGT
+135 TVYVAGT
-145 LDNSNQDDAWGAG
+145 LDYESSDWWGKG
-158 NIRILKSGTFKGFKN
+158 EIRVLKGGKFIGFKKQ
-173 NSGNGEVFGKNN
+173 GNAGIEFLGQNK
-185 IVNYGKLEIP
+185 IINYGTIAAPQNATNLTIASQI
-195 KNVTKLVLDG
+195 V
-205 SNTLIDNHGSLD
+205 DNHGSLD
-217 LTNTDVKL
+217 LSGKNLIL

-334 DAENKIRCNMFATRG
+334 DAENKIRCNMFATSG

-364 GITDDNEKTLDAL
+364 GITDENEKTLDAL

-396 GHGVTLNND
+396 GYGVTLNND

-457 HNISATG
+457 HDISATG

-519 FNHLLAVELN
+519 FNHLLAVKLN

-554 GDHLLATE
+554 ENHMLATE

-573 DGKPIVKIV
+573 DGNPIVKIV

>member
-6 IKIATFSFAA
+6 IKLATFSFAA

-30 NGGTT
+30 NGGTS

-67 ASARTRAYKGS
+67 ASARTRAYAGS
-78 DWNGSSIPEGA
+78 DWDGVTVPVNAAKIEKD
-89 VELTSDNDV
+89 E
-98 YNAIHNE
+98 YNAVINVT
-105 SNGSVF
+105 NNNNIIL
-111 VIPAGVTITQKIDM
+111 IPAGVTIKTLFNM
-125 APWINSQGKN
+125 EGK
-135 RPITLYIAGT
+135 TVYVAGT
-145 LDNSNQDDAWGAG
+145 LDYERSDWWGKG
-158 NIRILKSGTFKGFKN
+158 ELRVLQGGKFIGFKKQ
-173 NSGNGEVFGKNN
+173 GNAGIEFLGQNK
-185 IVNYGKLEIP
+185 IINYGTIAAPQNATNLTIASQI
-195 KNVTKLVLDG
+195 V
-205 SNTLIDNHGSLD
+205 DNHGSLD
-217 LTNTDVKL
+217 LSGKNLIL

-278 FKQDSG
+278 FKQDSS
-284 GKVVVKDQSMIECDN
+284 GKVVVKNQSMIECDN

-334 DAENKIRCNMFATRG
+334 DAKNKISCDMFATIG

-364 GITDDNEKTLDAL
+364 GITNDYEKTLGAL
-377 SDGNHGQAKRP
+377 SDYQHGQVVRP
-388 KDSSITEE
+388 KDISITEE
-396 GHGVTLNND
+396 GYGVTLNNNG
-405 CNVFLSSSNEA
+405 NVFLSSSDEA

-535 FLPGNSKKKGA
+535 FLPGNSKNKGA

-573 DGKPIVKIV
+573 DGNPIVKIV

-722 VYNMKGE
+722 VYNMMGE

-818 QTETNYQKK
+818 HTETNYQKK

>member
-6 IKIATFSFAA
+6 IKLATFSFAA

-52 ELASRITNYKVQNTT
+52 ELASRITNYKVTT
-67 ASARTRAYKGS
+67 ETSKARTRAYA
-78 DWNGSSIPEGA
+78 GSSWDGKSYP
-89 VELTSDNDV
+89 T
-98 YNAIHNE
+98 NAIPLTNE
-105 SNGSVF
+105 NVNSVQAGG
-111 VIPAGVTITQKIDM
+111 VYIIKKGVTINKE
-125 APWINSQGKN
+125 INLK
-135 RPITLYIAGT
+135 PVWDKDAITLYIAGT
-145 LDNSNQDDAWGAG
+145 WDNSGRDWYWGDHAD
-158 NIRILKSGTFKGFKN
+158 IRILPTGTLKGYNMK
-173 NSGNGEVFGKNN
+173 EALGKNK
-185 IVNYGKLEIP
+185 VTNYGKVEIP
-195 KNVTKLVLDG
+195 SSINNFTLDG
-205 SNTLIDNHGSLD
+205 SYTVLDNHGTLD
-217 LTNTDVKL
+217 LTNVDVNL
-225 SNNAVLNVTG
+225 SNHAVLNVTG
-235 TLKAKTLSITNSEV
+235 TLKAKTLSITYSEV

-263 SNDSKLHVSYLHCKN
+263 SDGSELHVSYLHCKN
-278 FKQDSG
+278 FKQDSS

-308 GTYALGETDAVC
+308 GTYALGEDDAVC

-334 DAENKIRCNMFATRG
+334 DANNKISCDMFATKG

-364 GITDDNEKTLDAL
+364 GITNDNDKTLGDL
-377 SDGNHGQAKRP
+377 SNHGQAKRP
-388 KDSSITEE
+388 NDRSITEE
-396 GHGVTLNND
+396 GYGVTLNNYG
-405 CNVFLSSSNEA
+405 NVFLSSSNEA

-479 QEQKDN
+479 QEQTDN
-485 ADNSHGG
+485 NANSHGG
-492 CVEVLTPVENNKI
+492 CVEVLTPVKNNKVQ
-505 RLLQYL
+505 LLQYL

-546 LLSYMTIN
+546 LLGYMTIN
-554 GDHLLATE
+554 DDHMLATE

-573 DGKPIVKIV
+573 DGNPIIKIV

-594 EEYKNGKYDE
+594 EEYKNGNYDE

-610 KEKDHLIVAT
+610 KKKDHLIVAT

-635 DKIERPGKVKH
+635 DRIERPGKVKH
-646 VAIGDGKIV
+646 VAIGNGKIV

-660 DKNHSSDD
+660 DKKHTSDD

-674 EVINRIDEDFENST
+674 EVISRDDEDFENSK

-701 KNVVSVRDN
+701 KNVISVTDN
-710 MIYVCQS
+710 LIYVCQS

-722 VYNMKGE
+722 VYDMKGK
-729 EQWHWQMPK
+729 EQWHWQMPS
-738 AWNAKKNVY
+738 AWNDKKKVY

-768 GLVVLDKNTHE
+768 GLVVLDQNTHE

-792 VKVKD
+792 VKVRD

-818 QTETNYQKK
+818 HTETNYQKK

>member
-6 IKIATFSFAA
+6 IKLATFSFAA

-30 NGGTT
+30 NGGTS

-67 ASARTRAYKGS
+67 ASARTRAYAGS
-78 DWNGSSIPEGA
+78 DWDGVTVPVNAAKIEKD
-89 VELTSDNDV
+89 E
-98 YNAIHNE
+98 YNAVINVT
-105 SNGSVF
+105 NNNNIIL
-111 VIPAGVTITQKIDM
+111 IPAGVTIKTLFNM
-125 APWINSQGKN
+125 EGK
-135 RPITLYIAGT
+135 TVYVAGT
-145 LDNSNQDDAWGAG
+145 LDYENSDWWGKG
-158 NIRILKSGTFKGFKN
+158 EIRVLKGGKFIGFKKQ
-173 NSGNGEVFGKNN
+173 GNVGIEFLGQNK
-185 IVNYGKLEIP
+185 IINYGTIAAPQNATNLTIASQI
-195 KNVTKLVLDG
+195 V
-205 SNTLIDNHGSLD
+205 DNHGSLD
-217 LTNTDVKL
+217 LSGKNLNL

-263 SNDSKLHVSYLHCKN
+263 SNGSELHVSYLHCKN
-278 FKQDSG
+278 FKQDSS
-284 GKVVVKDQSMIECDN
+284 GKVVVKNQSMIECDN

-334 DAENKIRCNMFATRG
+334 DAKNKISCDMFATSG

-364 GITDDNEKTLDAL
+364 GITDDYEKTLGDL
-377 SDGNHGQAKRP
+377 SDYQHGQVKRP

-396 GHGVTLNND
+396 GYGLTLNNNG
-405 CNVFLSSSNEA
+405 NVFLSSSNEA

-445 TDLIISVDYDHT
+445 TDLIISVEYDHT
-457 HNISATG
+457 HDISATG

-535 FLPGNSKKKGA
+535 FLSGNSKNKGA

-554 GDHLLATE
+554 GNHLLATE

-573 DGKPIVKIV
+573 DGNPIVKIV

-594 EEYKNGKYDE
+594 EEYKGKKYDE

-610 KEKDHLIVAT
+610 KKKDHLIVAT

-646 VAIGDGKIV
+646 VAIGNGKIV

-660 DKNHSSDD
+660 DKKHSSDD

-674 EVINRIDEDFENST
+674 EVINRDDEDFEKST

-701 KNVVSVRDN
+701 KNVVYVRDN
-710 MIYVCQS
+710 LIYVCQS

-722 VYNMKGE
+722 VYNMQGK
-729 EQWHWQMPK
+729 EQWHWQMPS
-738 AWNAKKNVY
+738 AWNDKKKVY

-792 VKVKD
+792 VKVRD

-818 QTETNYQKK
+818 HTETNYQKK

>member
-6 IKIATFSFAA
+6 IKLATFSFAA

-67 ASARTRAYKGS
+67 ASARTRAYAGS
-78 DWNGSSIPEGA
+78 DWDGVTVPVNAAKIEKD
-89 VELTSDNDV
+89 E
-98 YNAIHNE
+98 YNAVINVT
-105 SNGSVF
+105 NNNNIIF
-111 VIPAGVTITQKIDM
+111 IPAGVTIKTLFNM
-125 APWINSQGKN
+125 EGK
-135 RPITLYIAGT
+135 TVYVAGT
-145 LDNSNQDDAWGAG
+145 LDYESSDWWGKG
-158 NIRILKSGTFKGFKN
+158 EIRVLKGGKFIGFKKQ
-173 NSGNGEVFGKNN
+173 GNAGIEFLGQNK
-185 IVNYGKLEIP
+185 IINYGTIAAPQNATNLTIASQI
-195 KNVTKLVLDG
+195 V
-205 SNTLIDNHGSLD
+205 DNHGSLD
-217 LTNTDVKL
+217 LSGKNLIL

-364 GITDDNEKTLDAL
+364 GITDDNEKTLGAL

-396 GHGVTLNND
+396 GYGVTLNND

-457 HNISATG
+457 HDISATG

-519 FNHLLAVELN
+519 FNHLLAVKLN

-554 GDHLLATE
+554 EDHMLATE

-573 DGKPIVKIV
+573 DGNPIVKIV

-722 VYNMKGE
+722 VYNMMGE

>member
-6 IKIATFSFAA
+6 IKLATFSFAA

-44 VTSTTDAQ
+44 VISTTDAQ
-52 ELASRITNYKVQNTT
+52 ELASRITNYKVTT
-67 ASARTRAYKGS
+67 ETSKARTRAYAGS
-78 DWNGSSIPEGA
+78 DWDGITVPENA
-89 VELTSDNDV
+89 AKIEKDE
-98 YNAIHNE
+98 YNAVINVT
-105 SNGSVF
+105 NNNNIIL
-111 VIPAGVTITQKIDM
+111 IPAGVTIKTLFNM
-125 APWINSQGKN
+125 EGK
-135 RPITLYIAGT
+135 TVYVAGT
-145 LDNSNQDDAWGAG
+145 LDYENCTWWGKG
-158 NIRILKSGTFKGFKN
+158 EIRVLKGGKFIGFKN
-173 NSGNGEVFGKNN
+173 QGNDGIEFLGQNKV
-185 IVNYGKLEIP
+185 INYGTIAAPQNATDLTIASQI
-195 KNVTKLVLDG
+195 V
-205 SNTLIDNHGSLD
+205 DNHGSLD
-217 LTNTDVKL
+217 LSGKNIHF
-225 SNNAVLNVTG
+225 SNNAILNVTG

-263 SNDSKLHVSYLHCKN
+263 SNGSELHVSYLHCKN

-299 VFMNLNSQQ
+299 LFMNLNSQQ
-308 GTYALGETDAVC
+308 DTYALSETDAVC

-334 DAENKIRCNMFATRG
+334 DAKNKISCDMFTTQG

-364 GITDDNEKTLDAL
+364 GVTNDEEETLGAL
-377 SDGNHGQAKRP
+377 SDGKHGQKRRP

-396 GHGVTLNND
+396 GYGVTLNNHG
-405 CNVFLSSSNEA
+405 NVFLSSSDEA

-430 TPGFNDNKPQPDKPK
+430 TPGFNDNKTQPDKPK
-445 TDLIISVDYDHT
+445 TDLIISVDYDNHT

-479 QEQKDN
+479 QEQTDN
-485 ADNSHGG
+485 NANSHGG
-492 CVEVLTPVENNKI
+492 CVEVLTPVKNNKVQ
-505 RLLQYL
+505 LLQYL

-546 LLSYMTIN
+546 LLGYMTIN
-554 GDHLLATE
+554 DDHMLATE

-573 DGKPIVKIV
+573 DGNPIIKIV

-594 EEYKNGKYDE
+594 EEYKNGNYDE

-610 KEKDHLIVAT
+610 KKKDHLIVAT

-635 DKIERPGKVKH
+635 DRIERPGKVKH
-646 VAIGDGKIV
+646 VAIGNGKIV

-660 DKNHSSDD
+660 DKNHTSDD

-674 EVINRIDEDFENST
+674 EVISRDDEDFENST

-701 KNVVSVRDN
+701 KNVISVTDN
-710 MIYVCQS
+710 LIYVCQS

-729 EQWHWQMPK
+729 EQWHWQMPS
-738 AWNAKKNVY
+738 AWNDKKKVY

-792 VKVKD
+792 VKVRD

-818 QTETNYQKK
+818 HTETNYQKK

>member
-6 IKIATFSFAA
+6 IKLATFSFAA

-67 ASARTRAYKGS
+67 ASARTRAYAGS
-78 DWNGSSIPEGA
+78 DWDGVTVPVNAAKIEKD
-89 VELTSDNDV
+89 E
-98 YNAIHNE
+98 YNAVINVT
-105 SNGSVF
+105 NNNNIIL
-111 VIPAGVTITQKIDM
+111 IPAGVTIKTLFNM
-125 APWINSQGKN
+125 EGK
-135 RPITLYIAGT
+135 TVYVAGT
-145 LDNSNQDDAWGAG
+145 LDYESSDWWGKG
-158 NIRILKSGTFKGFKN
+158 EIRVLKGGKFIGFKKQ
-173 NSGNGEVFGKNN
+173 GNAGIEFLGQNK
-185 IVNYGKLEIP
+185 IINYGTIAAPQNATNLTIASQI
-195 KNVTKLVLDG
+195 V
-205 SNTLIDNHGSLD
+205 DNHGSLD
-217 LTNTDVKL
+217 LSGKNLIL

-457 HNISATG
+457 HDISATG

-519 FNHLLAVELN
+519 FNHLLAVKLN

-554 GDHLLATE
+554 EDHMLATE

-573 DGKPIVKIV
+573 DGNPIVKIV

-722 VYNMKGE
+722 VYNMMGE

>member
-67 ASARTRAYKGS
+67 ASVRTRAYAGS
-78 DWNGSSIPEGA
+78 DWDGVTVPVNAAKIEKD
-89 VELTSDNDV
+89 E
-98 YNAIHNE
+98 YNAVINVT
-105 SNGSVF
+105 NNNNIIL
-111 VIPAGVTITQKIDM
+111 IPAGVTIKTLFNM
-125 APWINSQGKN
+125 EGK
-135 RPITLYIAGT
+135 TVYVAGT
-145 LDNSNQDDAWGAG
+145 LDYESSDWWGKG
-158 NIRILKSGTFKGFKN
+158 EIRVLKGGKFIGFKKQ
-173 NSGNGEVFGKNN
+173 GNAGIEFLGQNK
-185 IVNYGKLEIP
+185 IINYGTIAAPQNATNLTIASQI
-195 KNVTKLVLDG
+195 V
-205 SNTLIDNHGSLD
+205 DNHGSLD
-217 LTNTDVKL
+217 LSGKNLIL

-457 HNISATG
+457 HDISATG

-519 FNHLLAVELN
+519 FNHLLAVKLN

-554 GDHLLATE
+554 EDHMLATE

-573 DGKPIVKIV
+573 DGNPIVKIV

-722 VYNMKGE
+722 VYNMMGE

>member
-6 IKIATFSFAA
+6 IKLATFSFAA

-44 VTSTTDAQ
+44 VISTTDAQ
-52 ELASRITNYKVQNTT
+52 ELASRITNYKVTT
-67 ASARTRAYKGS
+67 ETSKARTRAYAGS
-78 DWNGSSIPEGA
+78 DWDGITVPENA
-89 VELTSDNDV
+89 AKIEKDE
-98 YNAIHNE
+98 YNAVINVT
-105 SNGSVF
+105 NNNNIIL
-111 VIPAGVTITQKIDM
+111 IPAGVTIKTLFNM
-125 APWINSQGKN
+125 EGK
-135 RPITLYIAGT
+135 TVYVAGT
-145 LDNSNQDDAWGAG
+145 LDYENCTWWGKG
-158 NIRILKSGTFKGFKN
+158 EIRVLKGGKFIGFKN
-173 NSGNGEVFGKNN
+173 QGNDGIEFLGQNKV
-185 IVNYGKLEIP
+185 INYGTIAAPQNATDLTIASQI
-195 KNVTKLVLDG
+195 V
-205 SNTLIDNHGSLD
+205 DNHGSLD
-217 LTNTDVKL
+217 LSGKNIHF
-225 SNNAVLNVTG
+225 SNNAILNVTG
-235 TLKAKTLSITNSEV
+235 TLKAKSLSITNSEV
-249 YSGCSANISDFVYI
+249 YSGCSANISDFVYM
-263 SNDSKLHVSYLHCKN
+263 SNGSELHVSYLHCKN

-299 VFMNLNSQQ
+299 LFMNLNSQQ
-308 GTYALGETDAVC
+308 DTYALSETDAVC

-334 DAENKIRCNMFATRG
+334 DAKNKISCDMFTTQG

-364 GITDDNEKTLDAL
+364 GVTNDEEETLGAL
-377 SDGNHGQAKRP
+377 SDGKHGQKRRP

-396 GHGVTLNND
+396 GYGVTLNNHG
-405 CNVFLSSSNEA
+405 NVFLSSSDEA

-430 TPGFNDNKPQPDKPK
+430 TPGFNDNKTQPDKPK
-445 TDLIISVDYDHT
+445 TDLIISVEYDHT
-457 HNISATG
+457 HEISATG

-479 QEQKDN
+479 QEQTDN
-485 ADNSHGG
+485 TANSHGG
-492 CVEVLTPVENNKI
+492 CVEVLTPVKNNKVQ
-505 RLLQYL
+505 LLQYL

-546 LLSYMTIN
+546 LLGYMTIN
-554 GDHLLATE
+554 DDHMLATE

-573 DGKPIVKIV
+573 DGNPIIKIV

-594 EEYKNGKYDE
+594 EEYKNGNYDE

-610 KEKDHLIVAT
+610 KKKDHLIVAT

-635 DKIERPGKVKH
+635 DRIERPGKVKH
-646 VAIGDGKIV
+646 VAIGNGKIV

-660 DKNHSSDD
+660 DKKHTSDD

-674 EVINRIDEDFENST
+674 EVISRDDEDFENST

-701 KNVVSVRDN
+701 KNVVSVTDN
-710 MIYVCQS
+710 LIYVCQS

-722 VYNMKGE
+722 VYDMKGK
-729 EQWHWQMPK
+729 EQWHWQMPS
-738 AWNAKKNVY
+738 AWNDKKNIY

-792 VKVKD
+792 VKVRD

-818 QTETNYQKK
+818 HTETNYQKK

>member
-6 IKIATFSFAA
+6 IKLATFSFAA

-52 ELASRITNYKVQNTT
+52 ELASRITNYKVTT
-67 ASARTRAYKGS
+67 ETSKARTRAYA
-78 DWNGSSIPEGA
+78 SSGWDGKSYP
-89 VELTSDNDV
+89 T
-98 YNAIHNE
+98 NAIPLTNE
-105 SNGSVF
+105 NVSSVQAGG
-111 VIPAGVTITQKIDM
+111 VYIIKEGVTINQ
-125 APWINSQGKN
+125 AINLK
-135 RPITLYIAGT
+135 PVWDKDAITLYIAGT
-145 LDNSNQDDAWGAG
+145 WDNSGRNGYWGDHAD
-158 NIRILKSGTFKGFKN
+158 IRILPTGTLKGYNMK
-173 NSGNGEVFGKNN
+173 EALGKNK
-185 IVNYGKLEIP
+185 VTNYGKVEIP
-195 KNVTKLVLDG
+195 SSINNFTLDG
-205 SNTLIDNHGSLD
+205 SYTVLDNHGTLD
-217 LTNTDVKL
+217 LTNVDVNL
-225 SNNAVLNVTG
+225 SNHAVLNVTG
-235 TLKAKTLSITNSEV
+235 TLKAKTLSMSYSEV

-263 SNDSKLHVSYLHCKN
+263 ADGSELHVSYLHCKN

-308 GTYALGETDAVC
+308 KTYALGEDDAVC
-320 VIKAAKLAFNAPGP
+320 VIKAAKLAFNTPGP
-334 DAENKIRCNMFATRG
+334 DANNKISCDMFATSG

-364 GITDDNEKTLDAL
+364 GITDDKNEKTLGDL
-377 SDGNHGQAKRP
+377 SDGQHGQALRP
-388 KDSSITEE
+388 KNSSITEE
-396 GHGVTLNND
+396 EYGITLNNNG
-405 CNVFLSSSNEA
+405 NVFLSSSDEA

-479 QEQKDN
+479 QEQTDN
-485 ADNSHGG
+485 NANSHGG
-492 CVEVLTPVENNKI
+492 CVEVLTPVKNNKVQ
-505 RLLQYL
+505 LLQYL

-546 LLSYMTIN
+546 LLGYMTIN
-554 GDHLLATE
+554 DDHMLATE

-573 DGKPIVKIV
+573 DGNPIIKIV

-594 EEYKNGKYDE
+594 EEYKNGNYDE

-610 KEKDHLIVAT
+610 KKKDHLIVAT

-635 DKIERPGKVKH
+635 DRIERPGKVKH
-646 VAIGDGKIV
+646 VAIGNGKIV

-660 DKNHSSDD
+660 DKKHTSDD

-674 EVINRIDEDFENST
+674 EVISRDDEDFENSK

-701 KNVVSVRDN
+701 KNVVSFTDN
-710 MIYVCQS
+710 LIYVCQS

-722 VYNMKGE
+722 VYDMKGK
-729 EQWHWQMPK
+729 EQWHWQMPS
-738 AWNAKKNVY
+738 AWNDKKKVY

-792 VKVKD
+792 VKVRD

-818 QTETNYQKK
+818 HTATNYQKK